1 MILGDKVASRRD
13 RFCRYDCII
22 MASWKSRQNQTKHTI
37 LCLQMH
43 TKLNRHDKTSHSLN
57 HINFKTENTKPWSKK
72 SYFWDSQPAIGGKL
86 NPKIP
91 KIQRDA
97 YLSNLSLFIQ
107 ITESMFFKK

>member
-43 TKLNRHDKTSHSLN
+43 TKLN
-57 HINFKTENTKPWSKK
+57 
-72 SYFWDSQPAIGGKL
+72 
-86 NPKIP
+86 
-91 KIQRDA
+91 
-97 YLSNLSLFIQ
+97 
-107 ITESMFFKK
+107 